1 MLLRHIITALSPTL
15 IQGSLNL
22 TIAALAT
29 DTRRV
34 VPGSLFIATN
44 LDTEAGFERANEAV
58 NRGASA
64 VVCRDGDFVTA
75 RVTRI
80 RVTDPCEAVAR
91 AAAAF
96 YSHPAA
102 KLEIVRLK
110 SGSDTAVS
118 AFQARQLLEREGQKV
133 GLISSLGCWVGD
145 RFVPP
150 PPSGFDGIEV
160 QRLLGDMVKAGCRV
174 CVVEGRI
181 ASPVMIFGSGAARW
195 REVESLAEAAGE
207 STRAIPV
214 PEGLSTSS
222 RRVAVPMA
230 TPGCAERIQLGQDFS
245 LVVDRSAT
253 SARLAAVLNIM
264 RQQTEGRLFLVFGA
278 KGCHAPEMRH
288 AFGLV
293 AAKLADAA
301 WITTDDPEKVRPEF
315 LAADVGSAWKA
326 VREDGLTFISDR
338 AAAIHA
344 ALGEARAGDAVLIA
358 GKGADTVQRHGD
370 TIVPFDD
377 RGCARLFLEREHD
390 RNNWM
395 LDRLLPTGD
404 VLAGRGG

>member
-1 MLLRHIITALSPTL
+1 MLLRQIVTALAPTS
-15 IQGSLNL
+15 IQGSLNQAI
-22 TIAALAT
+22 TALAT

-34 VPGSLFIATN
+34 VPGSLFIATS

-58 NRGASA
+58 NRGAAA

-75 RVTRI
+75 RVTRV
-80 RVTDPCEAVAR
+80 RVADPREAVAK

-110 SGSDTAVS
+110 TGSDTAVS
-118 AFQARQLLEREGQKV
+118 AFQARQLLERDGQKV

-160 QRLLGDMVKAGCRV
+160 QRLLADMVRGGCRV
-174 CVVEGRI
+174 CVVEGRV
-181 ASPVMIFGSGAARW
+181 ASPVMIFGSAAARW
-195 REVESLAEAAGE
+195 REVDSLAEAAGE
-207 STRAIPV
+207 PASAAPLPQAQEAPR
-214 PEGLSTSS
+214 
-222 RRVAVPMA
+222 RRVAAPAV
-230 TPGCAERIQLGQDFS
+230 PGCAERIQMGQDFS
-245 LVVDRSAT
+245 VVVDRSAT
-253 SARLAAVLNIM
+253 SARLAAVLNVM
-264 RQQTEGRLFLVFGA
+264 RQQTQGRLFLVIGA
-278 KGCHAPEMRH
+278 KACHAPEMRH

-315 LAADVGSAWKA
+315 LAADLGSAWKA
-326 VREDGLTFISDR
+326 VRQDGLNFVADR
-338 AAAIHA
+338 TAAIQA
-344 ALGEARAGDAVLIA
+344 ALGDARAGDAVLIA
-358 GKGADTVQRHGD
+358 GKGADTVQRLGD

-377 RGCARLFLEREHD
+377 RACARLFLEREQE
-390 RNNWM
+390 RNDWM
-395 LDRLLPTGD
+395 LERLLPTGSAEL
-404 VLAGRGG
+404 VRA

>member
-1 MLLRHIITALSPTL
+1 MLLRHIITALSPTS
-15 IQGSLNL
+15 IQGSLSQ
-22 TIAALAT
+22 TITALAT

-80 RVTDPCEAVAR
+80 RVADPREAVAR

-96 YSHPAA
+96 YSHPAG

-118 AFQARQLLEREGQKV
+118 AFQARQLLERAGQKV

-160 QRLLGDMVKAGCRV
+160 QRLLADMVKAGCRV

-181 ASPVMIFGSGAARW
+181 ASPVMIFGSFAARW
-195 REVESLAEAAGE
+195 REVDSLAEAAGE
-207 STRAIPV
+207 PV
-214 PEGLSTSS
+214 GATPLPGGCDAPK
-222 RRVAVPMA
+222 RRVSPSAV
-230 TPGCAERIQLGQDFS
+230 PGCAERIQLGQDFS
-245 LVVDRSAT
+245 VVVDRSAT

-264 RQQTEGRLFLVFGA
+264 RQQAEGRLFLVFGA
-278 KGCHAPEMRH
+278 KACHAPEMRH

-293 AAKLADAA
+293 AAKLADAV

-315 LAADVGSAWKA
+315 LAADLGSVWKA

-344 ALGEARAGDAVLIA
+344 ALGESRAGDAVLIA
-358 GKGADTVQRHGD
+358 GKGADTVQRLGD

-377 RGCARLFLEREHD
+377 RGCVRLFLEREQD

-395 LDRLLPTGD
+395 LDRLLPTGS
-404 VLAGRGG
+404 AEMARA